1 MTKYRE
7 ILRLKSLVI
16 SEREIATSCGVSR
29 NTAAR
34 VCKSAAELNVQW
46 PLDSS
51 VTDKGLKEQLFPL
64 EEQIVSGKRLPDFEY
79 IRKELLKNGVTKKL
93 LWTEYLEECR
103 QAGEEPLMYS
113 QFCYHIQ
120 QAEEKRHATM
130 HIARKERLYK

>member
-7 ILRLKSLVI
+7 ILRLKSLGI
-16 SEREIATSCGVSR
+16 SEREIATSCSVSR
-29 NTAAR
+29 NTVAR
-34 VCKSAAELNVQW
+34 VCKRAAELNIQW
-46 PLDSS
+46 PLDPS
-51 VTDKGLKEQLFPL
+51 VTDKDLKEQLFPR
-64 EEQIVSGKRLPDFEY
+64 EEAVVSGKRLPDCEY

-120 QAEEKRHATM
+120 QAEEKRRATM
-130 HIARKERLYK
+130 HIARTL